1 MKTRVSHQ
9 QIEHYRDNGFVVI
22 RNFLT
27 PEELEEWRSAVDEA
41 VGARGQGRL
50 PGGGEPAQKI
60 EDYYNNVFIQS
71 LNLWQ
76 SSERIKRIMLDERLG
91 KIAADLAGVDGIRI
105 WHDQAL
111 IKRPWDNPT
120 SWHLDNPYWSF
131 TNRAA
136 ISLWV
141 ALDDATLENGCLWFL
156 PGTHKLARDENPG
169 IGPNM
174 NHVFKMYPEWATID
188 SVASPMKAGDASFH
202 NGWVA
207 HAAGPNMTRGWRRA
221 MTCGYMPDGSTFNGK
236 QNILSKEM
244 FESLKIGDVLDNDAQ
259 NPLIYSRAAKRSRP
273 RPRPRK
279 SVAAG

>member
-1 MKTRVSHQ
+1 MKTRASKQ
-9 QIEHYRDNGFVVI
+9 QIDFYQQNGFVVI
-22 RNFLT
+22 RNFLS
-27 PEELEEWRSAVDEA
+27 PEELEEWRGAVDEA
-41 VGARGQGRL
+41 VTARGHGRL

-60 EDYYNNVFIQS
+60 EDYYNNVFIQA

-76 SSERIKRIMLDERLG
+76 TNERIKRIMLDERLG
-91 KIAADLAGVDGIRI
+91 KVAADLAGVEGIRI

-174 NHVFKMYPEWATID
+174 NHVFKMYPEWASID

-202 NGWVA
+202 SGWVA
-207 HAAGPNMTRGWRRA
+207 HGAGPNMTKGWRRA

-236 QNILSKEM
+236 QNILSREM
-244 FESLKIGDVLDNDAQ
+244 FESLKIGDVLNNDAQ
-259 NPLIYSRAAKRSRP
+259 NPLIYSRKRTSKRPSKTAAT
-273 RPRPRK
+273 
-279 SVAAG
+279 A